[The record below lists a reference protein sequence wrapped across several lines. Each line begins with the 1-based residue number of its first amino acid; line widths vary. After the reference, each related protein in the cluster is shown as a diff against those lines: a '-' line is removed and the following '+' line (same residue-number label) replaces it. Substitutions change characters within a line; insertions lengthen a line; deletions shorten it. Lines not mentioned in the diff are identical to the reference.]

1 MTDDRPPQ
9 APPALPAP
17 PAEDVPGELRLPRE
31 LPVLPLR
38 DVVAFP
44 FLVMPLVVGREKT
57 VKLVNEAL
65 VKDRLVALVAQ
76 RDGRTED
83 PKPSDMYDVGIAAS
97 IVRML
102 RFPDNTMRL
111 LVRGITRVRVT
122 SWTQTEP
129 CLKAQLDELPD
140 VVVPSVE
147 LDALSRN
154 ISQQFQKM
162 VSLVPNLPEE
172 MQVVAMNLDNP
183 GQLADLVA
191 SALNLSVAD
200 KQSLLEDADVRSRLT
215 RVGAHLRKEVEVLE
229 LSSKIDASAQG
240 ELTKAQKEFYLHKQL
255 EAIQRELGV
264 EDSQAREVQEIRK
277 RIKSAGMA
285 KEAEEECLRECDRL
299 ERMHPSASEYTV
311 SRTYLEWILSMP
323 WQTATKDNLNLKK
336 ARTILDEDHYD
347 LDKVKDRIIEYL
359 GVRKLKPD
367 AKGPILCFVGP
378 PGVGKT
384 SLGMSI
390 ARALGRK
397 FVRMSLG
404 GVRDEAEIRGH
415 RRTYVGALPGRIIQG
430 IRRAGSRNPVFMLDE
445 IDKLGSDFHGDPSS
459 ALLEVLDPEQNF
471 SFMDHYLDVPFD
483 LSKVMFI
490 TTANLL
496 DPVPPALHDRM
507 EVLELPGYT
516 REEKVLIAKKFLIP
530 KQLNE
535 NGLATKHI
543 EFTDGALAA
552 IIRDYTREAGL
563 RDLERVIGTVCRKTA
578 RQVAEGDRKKT
589 VVDAKD
595 LHRFLGAIKFFSEV
609 KERTGQPGVATG
621 LAWTQHG
628 GEMLFVEVTRMRGKK
643 GLILT
648 GQLGNVM
655 KESAQAALSWVRTHA
670 TELGIPA
677 NFFENCDIHVHV
689 PAGATPKDGPS
700 AGITITAAMVSLL
713 TNKALSPDVA
723 MTGEITLSGKILPI
737 GGVKEKVLAAR
748 RAEIGTVILP
758 RLNEKDLEE
767 VPKEVREGM
776 KFIFAEHIDE
786 ALAALGLKSG
796 RKSAQRRSAS
806 KRR

>member
-1 MTDDRPPQ
+1 MTDEKPPKG
-9 APPALPAP
+9 PAAG
-17 PAEDVPGELRLPRE
+17 AVEGAPGELHLPRE

-44 FLVMPLVVGREKT
+44 FLVMPLVIGRERT
-57 VKLVNEAL
+57 IKLVDETL
-65 VKDRLVALVAQ
+65 VKDRLVVLAAQ
-76 RDGRTED
+76 REAKAED
-83 PKPSDMYDVGIAAS
+83 PKPADLYEVGTAAS
-97 IVRML
+97 IIRML

-111 LVRGITRVRVT
+111 LVRGITRVRVAA
-122 SWTQTEP
+122 WTQTDP
-129 CLKAQLDELPD
+129 YMKARVEEIKD
-140 VVVPSVE
+140 VLEPSVE
-147 LDALSRN
+147 LEALSRN
-154 ISQQFQKM
+154 ISTQFQKM
-162 VSLVPNLPEE
+162 ISMVPNLPDE

-191 SALNLSVAD
+191 SALNLGVAD
-200 KQSLLEDADVRSRLT
+200 KQALLEDGNVRSRLT
-215 RVGAHLRKEVEVLE
+215 RVGVFLRKELEVLE
-229 LSSKIDASAQG
+229 LSSKIDAGAQT
-240 ELTKAQKEFYLHKQL
+240 ELSKAQKEFYLRKQL
-255 EAIQRELGV
+255 EVIQRELGM
-264 EDSQAREVQEIRK
+264 EDTQAREAQEIRK
-277 RIKSAGMA
+277 RVKAAGMP
-285 KEAEEECLRECDRL
+285 KEAEEEALRECDRL

-311 SRTYLEWILSMP
+311 SRTYLEWLIAMP
-323 WQTATKDNLNLKK
+323 WKKTTRDNLDLRK

-397 FVRMSLG
+397 FMRLSLG

-445 IDKLGSDFHGDPSS
+445 VDKLGADWHGDPFS

-496 DPVPPALHDRM
+496 DTVPPALHDRM
-507 EVLELPGYT
+507 EVLELTGYT
-516 REEKVLIAKKFLIP
+516 REEKVGIARRFLIP
-530 KQLNE
+530 KQLDAH
-535 NGLATKHI
+535 GLKPALI
-543 EFTDGALAA
+543 DITDESLAA

-563 RDLERVIGTVCRKTA
+563 RELERNIATLCRKTA
-578 RQVAEGDRKKT
+578 RAVAEGKRKKT
-589 VVDAKD
+589 VVGPAD
-595 LHRFLGAIKFFSEV
+595 LHGFLGPIRFFSEV

-628 GEMLFVEVTRMRGKK
+628 GEVLFVEVTRMRGKK

-655 KESAQAALSWVRTHA
+655 KESAQAALSYVRTHA
-670 TELGIPA
+670 REMGIAP
-677 NFFENCDIHVHV
+677 NFFDHSDIHVHV

-700 AGITITAAMVSLL
+700 AGITIVAAMVSLL
-713 TNKALSPDVA
+713 TGRSLSTDVA

-758 RLNEKDLEE
+758 KLNEKDLEE
-767 VPKEVREGM
+767 VPEVVRKGM
-776 KFIFAEHIDE
+776 TFVFGEHIDD
-786 ALAALGLKSG
+786 ALAALFPKTPRRPKVR
-796 RKSAQRRSAS
+796 RKSR
-806 KRR
+806 